1 MIVKYFT
8 SGFLVKMITGLDD
21 TLVHVPILANTT
33 KTRIGKIAFGL
44 GVLLAV
50 CLAVTI
56 AFLFASSIKRIPN
69 YKYIAASLVF
79 LLAVFISLD
88 LFVRKPQKKFEEK
101 SKKKIKPLKIK
112 KISRKRFF
120 KLLALGFVAAFVTV
134 IDDTIAYSPLFLKS
148 ISVVPFVI
156 AGILT
161 ATVLELAAI
170 IYFTEKIR
178 KIPYKKQISILGLAL
193 LGILILFEII

>member
-1 MIVKYFT
+1 
-8 SGFLVKMITGLDD
+8 MITGLDD

-56 AFLFASSIKRIPN
+56 AFLFASSIKGIPN

>member
-120 KLLALGFVAAFVTV
+120 KLLALGFV
-134 IDDTIAYSPLFLKS
+134 
-148 ISVVPFVI
+148 
-156 AGILT
+156 
-161 ATVLELAAI
+161 
-170 IYFTEKIR
+170 
-178 KIPYKKQISILGLAL
+178 
-193 LGILILFEII
+193 